1 MGQQS
6 TAAASVGIPSPHSGI
21 DWRVIYP
28 PFPLG
33 NAAAFGHAKPTGQ
46 KPKPGGAVQ
55 TQIRREILAAEA
67 KRLRDQRNSKA
78 ASICEAEL
86 RAATH
91 QALRAEI
98 ERAAAPTAA
107 INRGEMNQ

>member
-1 MGQQS
+1 M
-6 TAAASVGIPSPHSGI
+6 TRATTPAASVGIPSPHSAI

-33 NAAAFGHAKPTGQ
+33 NAAAFGHAKPTAP
-46 KPKPGGAVQ
+46 KPKPDGAVQ
-55 TQIRREILAAEA
+55 TQIQREILAAEA
-67 KRLRDQRNSKA
+67 KRLRDQRNCKA

-98 ERAAAPTAA
+98 ERATAPHAA
-107 INRGEMNQ
+107 INRGVMNQ